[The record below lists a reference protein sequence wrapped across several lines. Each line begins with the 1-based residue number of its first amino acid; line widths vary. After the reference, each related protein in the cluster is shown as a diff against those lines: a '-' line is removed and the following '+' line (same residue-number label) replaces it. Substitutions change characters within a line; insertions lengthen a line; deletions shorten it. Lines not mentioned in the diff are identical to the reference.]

1 MQVNKVIIIGNL
13 VREITLA
20 ALPTGNKVIN
30 FSLAVNRKYKDAEGV
45 SKESVE
51 YIDMVAFG
59 KHAELIA
66 QYAKKG
72 QSLYCEGRLQTR
84 TWIKDDNTKGYKT
97 EVIVENFQFGS
108 NLRSTII
115 DISKNGE
122 VDTDDIP
129 LENK

>member
-1 MQVNKVIIIGNL
+1 MQVNIVIIIGNL

-20 ALPTGNKVIN
+20 AMPNGNKVVN

-51 YIDMVAFG
+51 YIDLVAYG
-59 KHAELIA
+59 KQAELIA
-66 QYAKKG
+66 QYTKKG
-72 QSLYCEGRLQTR
+72 QSLFCEGRLQTR

-108 NLRSTII
+108 NPRSTTI

-122 VDTDDIP
+122 VDYSEIP
-129 LENK
+129 F

>member
-20 ALPTGNKVIN
+20 ALPTGNKVVN

-59 KHAELIA
+59 RHAELIA
-66 QYAKKG
+66 QYTKKG
-72 QSLYCEGRLQTR
+72 QSLFCEGRLQTR

-108 NLRSTII
+108 NPRNTTI

-122 VDTDDIP
+122 VDAEEIP
-129 LENK
+129 F

>member
-1 MQVNKVIIIGNL
+1 MQVNIVIIIGNL

-20 ALPTGNKVIN
+20 AMPNGNKVVN

-51 YIDMVAFG
+51 YIDLVAYG
-59 KHAELIA
+59 KQAELIA
-66 QYAKKG
+66 QYTKKG
-72 QSLYCEGRLQTR
+72 QSLFCEGRLQTR

-108 NLRSTII
+108 NPRSTTI

-122 VDTDDIP
+122 AASEEIP
-129 LENK
+129 F